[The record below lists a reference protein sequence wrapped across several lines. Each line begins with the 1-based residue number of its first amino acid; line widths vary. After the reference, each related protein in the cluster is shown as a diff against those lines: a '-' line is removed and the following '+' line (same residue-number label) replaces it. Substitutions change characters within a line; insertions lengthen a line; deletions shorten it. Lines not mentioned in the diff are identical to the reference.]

1 MHGSSPDKHLATALK
16 KNSRAEKSKLTSDP
30 QFIIVTN
37 RLVYIFSVGT
47 PKMGYWIYTLSHVT
61 KF

>member
-16 KNSRAEKSKLTSDP
+16 TSRAEKSKLTSDP
-30 QFIIVTN
+30 QFIILTN
-37 RLVYIFSVGT
+37 SLVCIFSVGT
-47 PKMGYWIYTLSHVT
+47 PKMGYWIYTLRHVT